1 MQLLSLVV
9 WEQDSPIEYSDNI
22 QHELN
27 TEIFSALF
35 LVVLDYC
42 CNVLSVTYGIRMEYN
57 IIT

>member
-1 MQLLSLVV
+1 MQILRLVV

-27 TEIFSALF
+27 TKVFSTLF
-35 LVVLDYC
+35 LVVLDYR
-42 CNVLSVTYGIRMEYN
+42 CNVLSVTYGIRMEY